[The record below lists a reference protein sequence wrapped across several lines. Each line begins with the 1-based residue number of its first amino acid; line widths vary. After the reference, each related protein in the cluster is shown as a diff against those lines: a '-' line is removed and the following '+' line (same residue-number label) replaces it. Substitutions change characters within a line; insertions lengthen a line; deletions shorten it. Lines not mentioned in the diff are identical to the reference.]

1 MCYVRESEADGKFT
15 KSEPRDCLRC
25 EIVHNL
31 NAEDLQFI
39 TLLNESFGVLGRTAG
54 RADSKETGVVAG
66 LFPPVGEDSTINIVI
81 EVYVL
86 DLVLKS

>member
-1 MCYVRESEADGKFT
+1 MRYVRQSEAYRKFAET
-15 KSEPRDCLRC
+15 EPRDRLRS
-25 EIVHNL
+25 EVVHHL
-31 NAEDLQFI
+31 NAGDVQLV